1 MISHFEWNN
10 ESLEPENIDEPIL
23 VCTKNNKLIAFK
35 DTMSYKNGD
44 LSKPISVWKWMV
56 DKYKIKFWV
65 YQSVVINNH

>member
-1 MISHFEWNN
+1 MESHFVWNN
-10 ESLEPENIDEPIL
+10 ESLEPENIDKPIL

-56 DKYKIKFWV
+56 EKYNIKYWV
-65 YQSVVINNH
+65 YQDKVIEI

>member
-1 MISHFEWNN
+1 MESHFVWNN
-10 ESLEPENIDEPIL
+10 ESLGPENIDKPIL